1 MVTDNDAQRDGVVE
15 EKFRPDQNR
24 SLSDAVLE
32 AIDQFKDEDIIQ
44 SDFILYDDID
54 PDAINNLFRDDAR
67 PGTMLYFDMDDV
79 QVELWGNSGVDIRV
93 REQ

>member
-1 MVTDNDAQRDGVVE
+1 MDTDNGAQRDDVVE

-44 SDFILYDDID
+44 SDFVLYDDID
-54 PDAINNLFRDDAR
+54 LDTIENLFREDAR
-67 PGTMLYFDMDDV
+67 PRTMLYFDMDDM

>member
-1 MVTDNDAQRDGVVE
+1 MDRDNDAQRDDVVE
-15 EKFRPDQNR
+15 EKFRPDQHR

-44 SDFILYDDID
+44 SDFVLYDDID
-54 PDAINNLFRDDAR
+54 TDAIDDLFRDDAR
-67 PGTMLYFDMDDV
+67 PRTTLYFDTDDV

-93 REQ
+93 QKQ